1 MTSSASTKKNNGK
14 RPSRLLNLN
23 NSPLGQKELQVRNA
37 TISPLLSKIPPE
49 IRSRIYDYVFGD
61 LIVRV
66 NHGGRFSRGVFKPNG
81 KSGHQQ
87 ITCNTWRACEKQW
100 RQRRSADRVS
110 IDTSGSIYGLPSA
123 NPNYV
128 PCDLNKPYEIPVQL
142 LQVCRQIYHEAVL
155 KPFTQPTFKFTMT
168 DDGVNRGMTSFLD
181 SLVPTQARAIQHLH
195 LTCSQAFNM
204 TKNATSLFKGVQHVE
219 IEISTRNDA
228 YQGVPLQDLELFK
241 HKGGIEWLK
250 KAGLKSV
257 RFEVTLFPGDDP
269 THELRDSIME
279 WIEREENEIVPGKG
293 SKKRKRTA

>member
-1 MTSSASTKKNNGK
+1 MASSASTKKDNGK

-23 NSPLGQKELQVRNA
+23 NSPPGQKELQVRNA

-66 NHGGRFSRGVFKPNG
+66 NHGGRHSRGVFQPDG

-100 RQRRSADRVS
+100 RQRRSSDRVS
-110 IDTSGSIYGLPSA
+110 IDTSSWIFGVPSA

-155 KPFTQPTFKFTMT
+155 KPFTEPTFKFMMT

-181 SLVPTQARAIQHLH
+181 SLVPTQARAIQRLH
-195 LTCSQAFNM
+195 LTCSQAFDM

-228 YQGVPLQDLELFK
+228 HQVIPLQDLELFK
-241 HKGGIEWLK
+241 QKGGIEWLK

-269 THELRDSIME
+269 THELRNSIME
-279 WIEREENEIVPGKG
+279 WIEREENEIVPAVA
-293 SKKRKRTA
+293 SKKRKRD

>member
-1 MTSSASTKKNNGK
+1 MASSASTKKDNGK

-23 NSPLGQKELQVRNA
+23 NSPPGQKELQVRNA

-66 NHGGRFSRGVFKPNG
+66 NHGGRHSRGVFQPDG
-81 KSGHQQ
+81 KSW
-87 ITCNTWRACEKQW
+87 IFE
-100 RQRRSADRVS
+100 V
-110 IDTSGSIYGLPSA
+110 PSA

-155 KPFTQPTFKFTMT
+155 KPFTEPTFKFMMT

-181 SLVPTQARAIQHLH
+181 SLVPTQARAIQRLH
-195 LTCSQAFNM
+195 LTCSQAFDM

-228 YQGVPLQDLELFK
+228 HQVIPLQDLELFK
-241 HKGGIEWLK
+241 QKGGIEWPK

-279 WIEREENEIVPGKG
+279 WIEREENEIVPAVA
-293 SKKRKRTA
+293 SKKRKRD